1 MSLTLRDAQYL
12 SWKTF
17 KKLEAIGEKRS
28 TTSKAAEDLM
38 KKTCELAGKMQNLKE
53 SSSGSADKETL
64 RKLLSELLFETFVLA
79 EQNGVN
85 LEESFMQTIDE
96 YILGFVR

>member
-1 MSLTLRDAQYL
+1 
-12 SWKTF
+12 
-17 KKLEAIGEKRS
+17 
-28 TTSKAAEDLM
+28 M
-38 KKTCELAGKMQNLKE
+38 KKACEMAGKTQNLNE
-53 SSSGSADKETL
+53 SSNGCTEKETL